1 MKIVSRAWRQVA
13 AVTAVACGSAIL
25 VSFVLPAGAATTS
38 RPEASACV
46 VTATRYVVHGQARVV
61 TAAAMT
67 CRASIADA
75 MTAAEA
81 GSATKKLVKVGYG
94 CHLKNFSR
102 KGPCWSFA
110 VASPGCVPHVA
121 WIWPVLGVMKND
133 MSSWKAI
140 NSCHSGRVYT
150 RANLKG
156 HFVSCLRS
164 CRTLGRVNDHDVSLK
179 AGWGKKHP

>member
-1 MKIVSRAWRQVA
+1 MKIVNRTWRRVA
-13 AVTAVACGSAIL
+13 AITAVACGSAI
-25 VSFVLPAGAATTS
+25 VVGFALPAGAAMPS
-38 RPEASACV
+38 RPGRVCV
-46 VTATRYVVHGQARVV
+46 VAATRYATRDQTRVV
-61 TAAAMT
+61 TASAMNCGT
-67 CRASIADA
+67 TIADA

-94 CHLKNFSR
+94 CHLKNFSK

-110 VASPGCVPHVA
+110 VASPGCVPNVA

-150 RANLKG
+150 RPNLKG

-179 AGWGKKHP
+179 VGWGKKHP